1 MFRIFEK
8 DITTVKETS
17 LSKFIRE
24 ASSAD
29 KKRVYG
35 EVLRKATDRQL
46 KVLEEVGRDRHASA
60 DDKK

>member
-1 MFRIFEK
+1 MLGFFEK
-8 DITTVKETS
+8 QNTVKETS

-29 KKRVYG
+29 KKRIYG

-46 KVLEEVGRDRHASA
+46 KVLEESGKQRAAA

>member
-1 MFRIFEK
+1 MFGLFEK
-8 DITTVKETS
+8 PTTVKETS

-29 KKRVYG
+29 KKRIYG

-46 KVLEEVGRDRHASA
+46 KVLEDVAQGRAGAS
-60 DDKK
+60 DKK

>member
-1 MFRIFEK
+1 MFGFFEK
-8 DITTVKETS
+8 QTTVKETS

-29 KKRVYG
+29 KKRIYG

-46 KVLEEVGRDRHASA
+46 KVLEEGGKQRAAAS
-60 DDKK
+60 DKK

>member
-1 MFRIFEK
+1 MFGLFVK
-8 DITTVKETS
+8 HTTVKETS

-29 KKRVYG
+29 KKRIYG

-46 KVLEEVGRDRHASA
+46 KVLEDVGQGRAAAS
-60 DDKK
+60 DKK